1 MADGNE
7 KSHLKTQFSLV
18 IIVPVQTLKVKETS
32 SAKAYDNVLYMKVLY
47 ASKYGKKSEI
57 LTLYRYKNRKTSR
70 TK

>member
-47 ASKYGKKSEI
+47 TSKYGKKAK
-57 LTLYRYKNRKTSR
+57 Y
-70 TK
+70 